1 MKTIIIGGV
10 AAGASAAARLRR
22 LDETAEIVLLEKG
35 EFISYAN
42 CGLPYFLGGVI
53 PERENLLVMPPERF
67 AAWLRVDVRTGS
79 EAVRIDR
86 EHKTVTVRAGGREYE
101 ETYDK
106 LLLATGAVPA
116 GAAPTGKV
124 LHLWTLAD
132 MDKVH
137 ARLAGAK
144 RAVVVGAGFI
154 GLEVAENL
162 RAKGL
167 EVTIVQRGRHVL
179 PTLDPEMAAPLAQEL
194 SRAGVVV
201 KFGRTVNEYAETAGG
216 VEAVLD
222 DGERLTADLAIVAT
236 GVRPNSA
243 LAQECG
249 LACGQRGHVIVD
261 EFLKTSD
268 PDIYAAG
275 DVVEVIDPILGGK
288 TAIPLAG
295 PANKQ
300 GRIAADNIAG
310 RHSVYKGSLGAS
322 VVKVGNLTAA
332 AVGLTEEKLRAA
344 GQSYRKIYLHP
355 AAHAAYYPGG
365 ARMDLKLLFGAQGE
379 IYGAQIVGGQG
390 VDKRIDTIA
399 QAMRHHLKAPELAE
413 LELAYAPPYS
423 SAKDPVNFAG
433 FVADDVLTGLSD
445 PVYPDAIPEG
455 AVLVDVREPE
465 EHELGAVP
473 GAVNIP
479 LGELRERLG
488 ELDKSKL
495 VVTYCQVGMRGYLA
509 ERVLKQR
516 GFKAANLSGGWLTW
530 KAFFPPAAAGATEA
544 GAPAGAVGT
553 GAAPAPAATLDVRAL
568 PCPGPVIKLKA
579 KMGELRPGE
588 SLHLL
593 AASTF
598 EADLRNWA
606 RGGGHTLTEVAQ
618 RDGHLEATVRK
629 GGAGAAPM
637 MTKAEAKAAA
647 PGGTAIIVFSNDL
660 DRALAAMILANGLAA
675 AGEKVSVF
683 FTFWGLTALRKN
695 PAPATPKNLV
705 SRMFG
710 WMLPK
715 GANKLALSKM
725 HMLGL
730 GTAMMKQVMREKNV
744 LSLPELIKTA
754 RGAGVCFIA
763 CDMAM
768 DVMGL
773 RREELLDVDEVAGVA
788 TFAELAKTSGRVL
801 FI

>member
-1 MKTIIIGGV
+1 MKTIVIGGV

-35 EFISYAN
+35 KFISYAN

-86 EHKTVTVRAGGREYE
+86 ARKTVTVRAGGREYE

-116 GAAPTGKV
+116 GEAPTRKV

-201 KFGRTVNEYAETAGG
+201 KFGRTVKEYAETAGG

-236 GVRPNSA
+236 GVKPNSA

-249 LACGQRGHVIVD
+249 LACGPRGHVIVD

-268 PDIYAAG
+268 PDVYAAG

-365 ARMDLKLLFGAQGE
+365 ARMDLKLLFGAKGE

-390 VDKRIDTIA
+390 VDKRIDTLA
-399 QAMRHHLKAPELAE
+399 QAMRHRLRAPELAE

-455 AVLVDVREPE
+455 AVVVDVREPE
-465 EHELGAVP
+465 EHALGAVP

-488 ELDKSKL
+488 ELDKDKL
-495 VVTYCQVGMRGYLA
+495 IVAYCQVGMRGYLA

-530 KAFFPPAAAGATEA
+530 KAFFPQPT
-544 GAPAGAVGT
+544 PSF
-553 GAAPAPAATLDVRAL
+553 RQ
-568 PCPGPVIKLKA
+568 
-579 KMGELRPGE
+579 RP
-588 SLHLL
+588 
-593 AASTF
+593 
-598 EADLRNWA
+598 N
-606 RGGGHTLTEVAQ
+606 
-618 RDGHLEATVRK
+618 
-629 GGAGAAPM
+629 
-637 MTKAEAKAAA
+637 
-647 PGGTAIIVFSNDL
+647 
-660 DRALAAMILANGLAA
+660 
-675 AGEKVSVF
+675 
-683 FTFWGLTALRKN
+683 
-695 PAPATPKNLV
+695 
-705 SRMFG
+705 
-710 WMLPK
+710 
-715 GANKLALSKM
+715 
-725 HMLGL
+725 
-730 GTAMMKQVMREKNV
+730 
-744 LSLPELIKTA
+744 
-754 RGAGVCFIA
+754 
-763 CDMAM
+763 
-768 DVMGL
+768 
-773 RREELLDVDEVAGVA
+773 
-788 TFAELAKTSGRVL
+788 
-801 FI
+801 